1 MMMNLWWRTMMMNK
15 PWFKKKSTDHLPP
28 WKVPFV
34 GDHWWSGSLI
44 SKTTRLPEVSTSS
57 HWLRT
62 LGTPWNDSWCSRG
75 IPLDPWHKRHWLSWT
90 PAGSSRHSIRN
101 IYISLYK
108 NTCSITYIYD
118 LYVYNL
124 HIKKNTKN
132 AYLIVFMRTWKLCL
146 SLSLSLSQAA
156 WFQAISCAEEN
167 VHVWFISV
175 YKHVATISFVSFW
188 DLITLALT
196 IGSNHFCFK
205 SKFNSPSWAAFLA
218 EVALIHPYS
227 SHHVFFWGVTE
238 ISMKERMSMW

>member
-15 PWFKKKSTDHLPP
+15 PWFKKNPRTTFHPGRSRLLVIIGDLEAWSQKLPDSRRFPPHLIG
-28 WKVPFV
+28 F
-34 GDHWWSGSLI
+34 GRS
-44 SKTTRLPEVSTSS
+44 E
-57 HWLRT
+57 LRET
-62 LGTPWNDSWCSRG
+62 
-75 IPLDPWHKRHWLSWT
+75 IPGAREEF
-90 PAGSSRHSIRN
+90 HSIHGTSGIDFLGLQLVPRGTALE
-101 IYISLYK
+101 IYIYIFLYK

-132 AYLIVFMRTWKLCL
+132 AYLIVFMRTWKLC
-146 SLSLSLSQAA
+146 LSLSLSQAA

-205 SKFNSPSWAAFLA
+205 SKFNPPSWAAFLA